1 MEIDV
6 SLGGKS
12 ISIDIEN
19 PYKADLQGVAKEIA
33 DFGVTMG
40 EELSGLDIKGLLRG
54 MIKGVAGCE
63 HGCPADAK
71 SLVYNGY
78 GQFKLNYV
86 DGGILSASCELKD
99 KKSLELK
106 VFPGF

>member
-6 SLGGKS
+6 SIDGKS
-12 ISIDIEN
+12 LTIDIEN
-19 PYKADLQGVAKEIA
+19 PYKADLPHVVKEISA
-33 DFGVTMG
+33 FGGTMDA
-40 EELSGLDIKGLLRG
+40 ELSNLDLRGLLAR

-63 HGCPADAK
+63 HGCPANAK
-71 SLVYNGY
+71 TLVYHGY

-86 DGGILSASCELKD
+86 EGGILSASCELKD
-99 KKSLELK
+99 KKSIELK

>member
-6 SLGGKS
+6 NIDGKS
-12 ISIDIEN
+12 LSIDIEN
-19 PYKADLQGVAKEIA
+19 PYKADLPKVAKEID
-33 DFGVTMG
+33 DFGGQMG
-40 EELSGLDIKGLLRG
+40 IELSNLDIRGLLGR

-71 SLVYNGY
+71 SLVYHGY
-78 GQFKLNYV
+78 GKFKMRYV
-86 DGGILSASCELKD
+86 DGGILSAYCEFQD
-99 KKSLELK
+99 KRSLELK

>member
-6 SLGGKS
+6 SINGKS
-12 ISIDIEN
+12 LSIDIAN
-19 PYKADLQGVAKEIA
+19 PYKVDMPSVVKEISSFGSEMGADL
-33 DFGVTMG
+33 
-40 EELSGLDIKGLLRG
+40 SSHDIKGLLAR

-71 SLVYNGY
+71 GLVYHGY

-86 DGGILSASCELKD
+86 EGGILSASCELKD